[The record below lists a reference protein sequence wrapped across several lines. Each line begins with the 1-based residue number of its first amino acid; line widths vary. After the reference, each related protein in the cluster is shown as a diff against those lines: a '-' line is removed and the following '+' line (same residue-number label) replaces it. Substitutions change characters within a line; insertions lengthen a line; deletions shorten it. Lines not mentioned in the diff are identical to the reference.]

1 MLVFDVLGIRDERL
15 IWCVYEQLEQIL
27 LLLPFKLNLKPQW
40 SSQISFAM
48 KLPVEKGYI
57 ISKLLMIVNQ
67 KT

>member
-15 IWCVYEQLEQIL
+15 IWCVYEQLKQIL

-48 KLPVEKGYI
+48 KLPVDMCSRGIYYI
-57 ISKLLMIVNQ
+57 QI
-67 KT
+67 TDDC